1 MEDTPEVNCELVD
14 LTGISLDE
22 LRHTADESVAAS
34 VRAVLLDVADPFSR
48 EARMNNQG
56 DDCPGGLL
64 PAREDERRMA
74 PLITC

>member
-48 EARMNNQG
+48 EARMSSSG
-56 DDCPGGLL
+56 SGCSGGSL
-64 PAREDERRMA
+64 PEQPDERKLL